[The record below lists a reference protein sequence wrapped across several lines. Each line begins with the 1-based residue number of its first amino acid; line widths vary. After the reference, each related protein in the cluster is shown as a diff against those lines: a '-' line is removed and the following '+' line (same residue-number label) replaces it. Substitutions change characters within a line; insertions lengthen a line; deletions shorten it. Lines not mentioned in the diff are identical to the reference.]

1 MEHRN
6 IYEQSHKNEKGL
18 ITGISITLVGA
29 LLVGAG
35 LVARNV
41 KLKKDKQEANS
52 MVNPEITT
60 VTPAMSELVLTED
73 FDINN
78 PDAVAKRAQAIY
90 DLSEKEYTVLDIK
103 NMIYLLNEMYDKIT
117 FPENVKTNDQK
128 YNYFHDVLLF
138 TLGSILSDYVADYD
152 VSLQQLLDDG
162 TLAFSGNTGSVPCA
176 YMFMPTD
183 SDAKKLAIEIAK
195 VYYEQRTNIR
205 NGNKAAMTITAN
217 DYYNLFEKAK
227 KLNLKS
233 GNKVLVFQQFG
244 ATKPIFTPFLS
255 EKYAEEID
263 TVSRSVATVIGKLFG
278 AAAEDLDLPADNL
291 KNCDESIEKLEE
303 KYRSENLAAAKK
315 IVESA
320 NASIHDET
328 KVVNQGGGKVSGSKG
343 KQEVIQGEVTTKVTT
358 SEFVVEIPNEG
369 TSSDFV
375 PGGNVVEENTTQPS
389 TTSPS
394 TKPTETTTYADSDDD
409 IPVMDDKE
417 FFGKATDEDIKDYWG
432 ASVGGLGASLFFTE
446 SLGTSFKKKR
456 KK

>member
-29 LLVGAG
+29 LLVGTG

-60 VTPAMSELVLTED
+60 AMSELVLTED

-128 YNYFHDVLLF
+128 YMYFYDVLSLS
-138 TLGSILSDYVADYD
+138 LGSILSDYVADYAAT
-152 VSLQQLLDDG
+152 LQQFLDDG
-162 TLAFSGNTGSVPCA
+162 TLTFLGNPDSVPCA

-227 KLNLKS
+227 KSNLKS

-263 TVSRSVATVIGKLFG
+263 AVSRSVATSMNKLFET
-278 AAAEDLDLPADNL
+278 AAEDLDLPAELLDGT
-291 KNCDESIEKLEE
+291 CDETIKKLGE
-303 KYRSENLAAAKK
+303 KYKSEDLAAAKK

-358 SEFVVEIPNEG
+358 SEFVVEIPNGG

-375 PGGNVVEENTTQPS
+375 PGGNIVEENTTQPS

-446 SLGTSFKKKR
+446 SLGASFKKKR